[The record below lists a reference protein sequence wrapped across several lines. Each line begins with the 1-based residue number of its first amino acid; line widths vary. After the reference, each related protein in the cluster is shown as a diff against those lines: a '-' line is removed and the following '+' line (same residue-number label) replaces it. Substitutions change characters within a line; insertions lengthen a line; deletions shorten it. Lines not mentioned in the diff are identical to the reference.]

1 MLFSNWHRHFILKFL
16 SPFSADALS
25 QSWHSQIMFAI
36 GCSSAIIAVFA
47 SLVPDFTAPFLS
59 SASHSPR
66 VE

>member
-36 GCSSAIIAVFA
+36 GCSSAIIAVL
-47 SLVPDFTAPFLS
+47 SLLAPDSAVPSPS
-59 SASHSPR
+59 SASHSPQ
-66 VE
+66 VV